1 MNITATCAILVLT
14 LILAALDGA
23 QACYIPADAADTP
36 PAQPKEMSLPSPLA
50 GGDWRVDT
58 IDGAPLPDGIYPILS
73 FSADGQI
80 TGTLGCKSV
89 IATYGGDT
97 ERLDIGTLFLT
108 RAPCPPVAE
117 AVEAD
122 LQAILRGRLSLP
134 QPDDSAW
141 VMDLTSTDGRTIRL
155 GRVVYR

>member
-1 MNITATCAILVLT
+1 MNITATCAILALT

-23 QACYIPADAADTP
+23 QACYILANEPDAP
-36 PAQPKEMSLPSPLA
+36 PAQPTEISLPSPLA
-50 GGDWRVDT
+50 GADWRVDS

-80 TGTLGCKSV
+80 TGTLGCNGV
-89 IATYGGDT
+89 VATYAGDT

-122 LQAILRGRLSLP
+122 LHAILRGRLRLT

-141 VMDLTSTDGRTIRL
+141 VMELTSADGRTIRL